1 MLAIVYS
8 NSDTH
13 AVHSERACSEA
24 YHTVLNLMNNHVKI
38 PTATN
43 CLYSMDTIHKCLIY
57 LSMKQQYA
65 ESGLEYL
72 HHAPS
77 ADAFLY
83 RLKML
88 DYDKAYSMM
97 VDANNALIDTVAR
110 KGILKKRAIVA
121 IDYTKIPYYGKYN
134 NMVYRSQHKDGT
146 SMFYCYATISIVEHG
161 RRICIHALPVKQLD
175 QKHEVLMRLIEYARK
190 IVRIRLLLVDRAFF
204 TIDCINALD
213 AMHVKYIMPAVKN
226 SKVKDAIES
235 NDINSI
241 GKFELGKKE
250 RVAKTRLAICRV
262 KRKEQSKILLF
273 ATSMNG
279 SKKQLI
285 RMIPK
290 EYRKRWGIETSY
302 SKIKE
307 AKAMTRSSS
316 NTVRMLYFMT
326 SILVYNAWQ
335 LVNIIIAIVIRIKL
349 IRPIISMPELVRNI
363 TQFIEGG

>member
-1 MLAIVYS
+1 
-8 NSDTH
+8 
-13 AVHSERACSEA
+13 
-24 YHTVLNLMNNHVKI
+24 
-38 PTATN
+38 
-43 CLYSMDTIHKCLIY
+43 
-57 LSMKQQYA
+57 MKQHYA

-72 HHAPS
+72 HDAPS

-97 VDANNALIDTVAR
+97 VDANNALIGTIAM

-204 TIDCINALD
+204 SIDCINTLD
-213 AMHVKYIMPAVKN
+213 SMHIRYIMPAVKN
-226 SKVKDAIES
+226 SKVKDAIRS
-235 NDINSI
+235 NGINSI
-241 GKFELGKKE
+241 NNFQLGRKE
-250 RVAKTRLAICRV
+250 RTACTRLAICRV
-262 KRKEQSKILLF
+262 RRKEGKVKNLLF
-273 ATSMNG
+273 ATNIKG
-279 SKKQLI
+279 RRKELLKA
-285 RMIPK
+285 IPK

-307 AKAMTRSSS
+307 SRAMTRSES

-326 SILVYNAWQ
+326 SVLVYNAWQ
-335 LVNIIIAIVIRIKL
+335 LANIIVAIVIGVQL
-349 IRPIISMPELVRNI
+349 PRPIISKPELVRNI